1 MEILGQEFKYIQG
14 HVSLRALSSET
25 AMTWLCIRSG
35 VGRAAFLWEPP
46 QMKPLHMP
54 MVEPE
59 KSDIGFWPGVR
70 SVYVNDSRDRTLGN

>member
-1 MEILGQEFKYIQG
+1 M
-14 HVSLRALSSET
+14 
-25 AMTWLCIRSG
+25 
-35 VGRAAFLWEPP
+35 GRAVFPWEPP

-70 SVYVNDSRDRTLGN
+70 QLRSVYVNDSRDRTLGN